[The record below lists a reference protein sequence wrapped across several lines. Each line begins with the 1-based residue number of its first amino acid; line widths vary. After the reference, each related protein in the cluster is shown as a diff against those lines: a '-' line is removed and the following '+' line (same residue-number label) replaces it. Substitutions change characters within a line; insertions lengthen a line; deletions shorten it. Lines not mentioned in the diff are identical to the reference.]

1 MSPKKSNLSKNSQA
15 AEQKSKN
22 AAKASFFS
30 SIRGKLLGL
39 GCVSIATTV
48 ILGFTGIYLINSSN
62 SNNQVLADINQINLL
77 QNENQTLDVSFLYD
91 LDTSYND
98 TKMDNLKQ
106 MSSAAENALK
116 YTKSGFRSDLKEISD
131 NIDTTINNSSDLF
144 SSISD
149 RGFSADAGMYAD
161 FLAPDEELENCFSDM
176 SGKSEWIDGTWVD
189 FPLASAETVNIDG
202 VNYRHITYTNTY
214 EGNGKR
220 DYLIVRA
227 GGNGIQYTGKVI
239 FNNIVVN
246 GTDVLDLSS
255 LSTNDLAKSYGEGYT
270 DLNVTTFNKLPSISF
285 QGAYTSSN
293 PDWQEASIEIPIDK
307 SSFDVC
313 QNVSVDIY
321 FEETELPT
329 FRAAVALNGRYDFNS
344 NLESL
349 NKDFDAYSKSVAE
362 GNDST
367 DAASAI
373 QSKLEEIKNIIS
385 LYIVDPDIISAGTSA
400 VSQKED
406 AFSSM
411 QDYDKNIIELKSENN
426 EINNNL
432 TNVTSDVRSITNLTD
447 NFQNTMSVMD
457 EVVQATL
464 EQNEKLNETQ
474 TQFDIVR
481 GGIDQSRDKTSV
493 IKSSIEECNKVI
505 INVNQLMINLSAISE
520 ENAASTTETADS
532 MQTLNRTIN
541 DLLNESKKLLAA
553 SSDLEKDM
561 QSFIL

>member
-1 MSPKKSNLSKNSQA
+1 M
-15 AEQKSKN
+15 
-22 AAKASFFS
+22 
-30 SIRGKLLGL
+30 
-39 GCVSIATTV
+39 
-48 ILGFTGIYLINSSN
+48 
-62 SNNQVLADINQINLL
+62 

-131 NIDTTINNSSDLF
+131 DIDTTINNSSDLF

-176 SGKSEWIDGTWVD
+176 SGKSEWIDGAWVD

-202 VNYRHITYTNTY
+202 VNYRHITYTNSY

-270 DLNVTTFNKLPSISF
+270 DLNVTTFNNLPSISF

-349 NKDFDAYSKSVAE
+349 NKDFDTYSKSVAE

>member
-1 MSPKKSNLSKNSQA
+1 M
-15 AEQKSKN
+15 E
-22 AAKASFFS
+22 
-30 SIRGKLLGL
+30 LG
-39 GCVSIATTV
+39 
-48 ILGFTGIYLINSSN
+48 INTDF
-62 SNNQVLADINQINLL
+62 A
-77 QNENQTLDVSFLYD
+77 NEPW
-91 LDTSYND
+91 
-98 TKMDNLKQ
+98 
-106 MSSAAENALK
+106 E
-116 YTKSGFRSDLKEISD
+116 
-131 NIDTTINNSSDLF
+131 
-144 SSISD
+144 
-149 RGFSADAGMYAD
+149 
-161 FLAPDEELENCFSDM
+161 
-176 SGKSEWIDGTWVD
+176 
-189 FPLASAETVNIDG
+189 
-202 VNYRHITYTNTY
+202 
-214 EGNGKR
+214 
-220 DYLIVRA
+220 
-227 GGNGIQYTGKVI
+227 
-239 FNNIVVN
+239 
-246 GTDVLDLSS
+246 
-255 LSTNDLAKSYGEGYT
+255 
-270 DLNVTTFNKLPSISF
+270 
-285 QGAYTSSN
+285 
-293 PDWQEASIEIPIDK
+293 
-307 SSFDVC
+307 
-313 QNVSVDIY
+313 
-321 FEETELPT
+321 
-329 FRAAVALNGRYDFNS
+329 
-344 NLESL
+344 
-349 NKDFDAYSKSVAE
+349 
-362 GNDST
+362 
-367 DAASAI
+367 
-373 QSKLEEIKNIIS
+373 LEEIKNIIS

-532 MQTLNRTIN
+532 MQTLNCTIN

>member
-1 MSPKKSNLSKNSQA
+1 MHSKKKASATKA
-15 AEQKSKN
+15 PI
-22 AAKASFFS
+22 AKASIFS
-30 SIRGKLLGL
+30 SIRGKLLVL

-77 QNENQTLDVSFLYD
+77 Q
-91 LDTSYND
+91 
-98 TKMDNLKQ
+98 
-106 MSSAAENALK
+106 NALK

>member
-1 MSPKKSNLSKNSQA
+1 
-15 AEQKSKN
+15 
-22 AAKASFFS
+22 
-30 SIRGKLLGL
+30 
-39 GCVSIATTV
+39 
-48 ILGFTGIYLINSSN
+48 
-62 SNNQVLADINQINLL
+62 
-77 QNENQTLDVSFLYD
+77 
-91 LDTSYND
+91 
-98 TKMDNLKQ
+98 
-106 MSSAAENALK
+106 
-116 YTKSGFRSDLKEISD
+116 
-131 NIDTTINNSSDLF
+131 
-144 SSISD
+144 
-149 RGFSADAGMYAD
+149 MYAD

-202 VNYRHITYTNTY
+202 VNYRHITCTNTY

-255 LSTNDLAKSYGEGYT
+255 LSANDLAKSYGEGYT
-270 DLNVTTFNKLPSISF
+270 DLNVTTFNNLPSISF

-307 SSFDVC
+307 SSFDVY
-313 QNVSVDIY
+313 QNVSIDIY
-321 FEETELPT
+321 FEETEFPT

-349 NKDFDAYSKSVAE
+349 NKDFDTYSKSVAE

-373 QSKLEEIKNIIS
+373 QSKLEEI
-385 LYIVDPDIISAGTSA
+385 
-400 VSQKED
+400 
-406 AFSSM
+406 
-411 QDYDKNIIELKSENN
+411 KNIIELKSENN

-493 IKSSIEECNKVI
+493 IKSSIEECSKVI